1 PLHDALPIF
10 ELGSNPFSANLEPIK
25 ALRSASAFSCL
36 SFSFSA
42 FTCSSNSLYS
52 PCSSNRLCSNS
63 DSRSSSRRLCLS
75 FSLCNLSLII
85 SSSSVCVNLFFSCCV
100 FLFLFFIFF
109 LVSFFFVFY
118 SSLFLF
124 CFTLFFKTS
133 LLFFF
138 SL

>member
-85 SSSSVCVNLFFSCCV
+85 SSSSVCVNLFSSCCV
-100 FLFLFFIFF
+100 
-109 LVSFFFVFY
+109 
-118 SSLFLF
+118 SLFSSVTTF
-124 CFTLFFKTS
+124 SDSVFVDSSTCVSSSCS
-133 LLFFF
+133 LLINN
-138 SL
+138 SSV